1 MCNIIHTDLK
11 PENVLL
17 ALRQAEL
24 DEIHRKGC
32 LKDPKHKP
40 KHVLEGWTNFA
51 DYALGTSYRAKYK
64 SDQVNDQMEEDKE
77 EEFTLEKPKQLF
89 YADIVPGYAEM
100 NANKK
105 KKIRRKKQNELR
117 EANEKAL
124 REWE

>member
-1 MCNIIHTDLK
+1 
-11 PENVLL
+11 
-17 ALRQAEL
+17 
-24 DEIHRKGC
+24 
-32 LKDPKHKP
+32 
-40 KHVLEGWTNFA
+40 
-51 DYALGTSYRAKYK
+51 
-64 SDQVNDQMEEDKE
+64 MEEDKE

-124 REWE
+124 REWEQKKQEFLKKQQAVQQQ